1 MNYECGLMVN
11 GKPLSYYGGMALL
24 DYSIGETELTAET
37 FQGVNRTSW
46 ALLKSFFGRRVI
58 SITILFESRDLH
70 AAKVQRS
77 IFNAQLFGRV
87 ELFISDDGFYYD
99 AVCTNLG
106 AEEHAGQG
114 NYSAQ
119 VKATYTFLGTR
130 RGPLE
135 RITVPAGGSFFC
147 KSTMPFTD
155 CRATATV
162 GASVASYTLFGST
175 WSNVSAGDVLVFD
188 GITGAI
194 TRNGQPFAQ
203 NVNWTN
209 FPALTAGEN
218 ANDAPD
224 PVTVEYYPTFI

>member
-1 MNYECGLMVN
+1 MLNECGLMVN
-11 GKPLSYYGGMALL
+11 GKPLAYYGGMALL

-58 SITILFESRDLH
+58 SITVIFEGKNLH

-87 ELFISDDGFYYD
+87 ELYIADDGFYYD
-99 AVCTNLG
+99 VVCTNLG

-114 NYSAQ
+114 DRSAQ
-119 VKATYTFLGTR
+119 IKATYTFTGTR

-135 RITVPAGGSFFC
+135 IITVPAGGSFFC

-155 CRATATV
+155 CRITATV
-162 GASVASYTLFGST
+162 GASAASYTLGGAT
-175 WSNVSAGDVLVFD
+175 WANVSAGDVLVFD

-194 TRNGQPFAQ
+194 TRNGQPFAA

-218 ANDAPD
+218 SNDAPD
-224 PVTVEYYPTFI
+224 PVTVEYFPTFI